1 MKEMFYKGFLQ
12 RIRKLLLATV
22 LTFSLPVMAD
32 DDWMIVFQNAYGE
45 EQQIPMT
52 EVGSL
57 VAVDD
62 AYDFSILS
70 ASGDVLA
77 EGVLKISFQQGST
90 TGIKPTTQSGN
101 MISRIA
107 SDKITIIGV
116 KGKVTIYNTAGSL
129 QSQVTANGDETIIN
143 ISHLP
148 SGVYIVK
155 TDLQSFKFMKR

>member
-1 MKEMFYKGFLQ
+1 MKELFYNGFLQ
-12 RIRKLLLATV
+12 RTRNFMLATV
-22 LTFSLPVMAD
+22 LTLSLPMMAD

-45 EQQIPMT
+45 EQQISMT

-57 VAVDD
+57 VAIDD

-70 ASGDVLA
+70 TSGGVLA
-77 EGVLKISFQQGST
+77 EGVLKVSFQQGSA
-90 TGIKPTTQSGN
+90 TGIKPITQFGN

-129 QSQVTANGDETIIN
+129 QSQVTANGDETVIN

-155 TDLQSFKFMKR
+155 TDSQSFKFMKR